1 MLIVTLLL
9 LTLTGAAIFAAP
21 LRCKAWVALAFVV
34 LFALGGATIAV
45 GALTGILPQSGLSLP
60 TLLFGEES
68 LRMDPLSALFTLLIA
83 VGSAAAALY
92 AKGYVDRYLD
102 RKPAAHISLHYF
114 AFTLLSLSMMAVV
127 TAGGGYTFLFWWE
140 LMTLSSFVLILFDA
154 ERKEV
159 LKAALTYLVMMH
171 IGFFALLI
179 GFVTLQAAEGS
190 ADFGALSA
198 YFAAHRPLPLL
209 LLFLAGFGM
218 KAGLFPM
225 HVWLPEAHP
234 AAPSHVSALMSG
246 VMIKTGVYGVLRTVM
261 YLPAGEALTTAAVV
275 LLAAGI
281 VTGLWGVLFAAMQ
294 NDIKRLLAYSS
305 IENVGII
312 FIGIG
317 IALLGRSAGN
327 GAVALCGMAGA
338 LLHTLNHS
346 FFKSLLFF
354 GAGNLYAEAHT
365 TTLDRFGGA
374 ARQMPVTAILF
385 LAGTAA
391 ICALPPLNGF
401 VSEFI
406 IYTGMF
412 RSIAEGQQVLLAAA
426 GVTALALIGGVALFA
441 FTKLY
446 GIVFLGA
453 PRTHEVAEMHEA
465 DNYRIAAMALPAAG
479 ILFIGLLPW
488 TVLPLFTQVAATL
501 LPDLYA
507 GKQLMAAELPLWA
520 GLTQLTFIAAVL
532 IAATLLL
539 LWAKRR
545 ALRRRTVASGPT
557 WGCGFTAVTPRMQ
570 YTGESFAEGLESIV
584 HPFTE
589 EVVEGKA
596 IDKQEIFPSAHDF
609 DIRRKDRIARLFS
622 AWWVESLRLLNAR
635 AMRLRTGKINHYI
648 LFALLFIVLVFL
660 CSIFNIL

>member
-1 MLIVTLLL
+1 MLIATLIL

-34 LFALGGATIAV
+34 LFALGGTAAAV
-45 GALTGILPQSGLSLP
+45 GALAGILPPAGLSLP

-68 LRMDPLSALFTLLIA
+68 LRMDALSALFTLLVA
-83 VGSAAAALY
+83 AGSVAAALY

-114 AFTLLSLSMMAVV
+114 AFTLLSLSMTAVV
-127 TAGGGYTFLFWWE
+127 TASGGYTFLFWWE

-171 IGFFALLI
+171 LGFFALLI
-179 GFVTLQAAEGS
+179 GFVVLQAAEGS
-190 ADFGALSA
+190 AD
-198 YFAAHRPLPLL
+198 
-209 LLFLAGFGM
+209 FGM

-225 HVWLPEAHP
+225 HVWLPEAHS

-246 VMIKTGVYGVLRTVM
+246 VMIKTGVYGVLRTTM
-261 YLPAGEALTTAAVV
+261 YLPVGETLATAGVI
-275 LLAAGI
+275 LLGAGI
-281 VTGLWGVLFAAMQ
+281 VTGLWGVLLAAMQ

-312 FIGIG
+312 FIAIG
-317 IALLGRSAGN
+317 VALLGRSAGN
-327 GAVALCGMAGA
+327 DAVALCGMAGA

-365 TTLDRFGGA
+365 TALDRFGGV

-385 LAGTAA
+385 LVSTAA

-426 GVTALALIGGVALFA
+426 GVTALALIGGLALFA

-488 TVLPLFTQVAATL
+488 TVLPLLTKVATTL
-501 LPDLYA
+501 LPGLGA
-507 GKQLMAAELPLWA
+507 GRQPAAELPLWA
-520 GLTQLTFIAAVL
+520 GLTQITLVATVL
-532 IAATLLL
+532 IAATVLLL
-539 LWAKRR
+539 VAKRR

-557 WGCGFTAVTPRMQ
+557 WGCGFTAVNTRMQ
-570 YTGESFAEGLESIV
+570 YTGESFVEGLESIV

-596 IDKQEIFPSAHDF
+596 VDKQEIFPSAHDF
-609 DIRRKDRIARLFS
+609 DIRRKDRVARLFS

-635 AMRLRTGKINHYI
+635 VMRLRTGKINHYI
-648 LFALLFIVLVFL
+648 LFALLFIVLIFL
-660 CSIFNIL
+660 CSILNLL